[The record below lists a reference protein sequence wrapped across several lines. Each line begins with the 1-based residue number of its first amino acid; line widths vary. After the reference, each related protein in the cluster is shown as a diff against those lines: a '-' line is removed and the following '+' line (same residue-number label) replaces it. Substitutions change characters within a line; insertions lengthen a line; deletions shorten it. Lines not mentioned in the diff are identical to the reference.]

1 MYSMVPVVN
10 NKIYLKFPKG
20 INLKWFYTQRS
31 NCEMK
36 DMFISLIVVIISQ
49 YTCIKTLCCRP

>member
-31 NCEMK
+31 NWDEGY
-36 DMFISLIVVIISQ
+36 V
-49 YTCIKTLCCRP
+49 Y